1 MSVDQDEEHYLRY
14 LPRNKKRG
22 GWEGDEMELQHAR
35 DHKKKSIIRDD
46 QANDSSSS
54 SKHGNSVAVNIQDF
68 YNNEVGKGYQAK
80 HVIRQPHLNPH
91 PHVNITDMSKPSAA
105 SSSSEVVV
113 GNNSNRKENTPN
125 TYTTL
130 DALLK
135 NQRLRAFRKELEKIY
150 LEASNTKSKRNT

>member
-1 MSVDQDEEHYLRY
+1 MSYDQDEEHNLKY

-35 DHKKKSIIRDD
+35 DHKKKSIIRDEY
-46 QANDSSSS
+46 ANDSSS

-91 PHVNITDMSKPSAA
+91 PQVNITDMSKPVTKPD
-105 SSSSEVVV
+105 SSSAVVV
-113 GNNSNRKENTPN
+113 GNNSNRKENNPN

-135 NQRLRAFRKELEKIY
+135 NQRLRAFRKEVEKIY
-150 LEASNTKSKRNT
+150 LEASNKTRNT